1 MKETSKYG
9 AKIATFG
16 VLATVLMASVAT
28 VSADNNN
35 KLSGW
40 VKAGSEVRYV
50 DSNDA
55 NTNVDINKNGVVSI
69 RGGKVVAI
77 SGNQIV
83 VSSTLGSSVLTW
95 TGSIDSTTKL
105 EAKNG
110 KTIELANIAVGDVV
124 TVKGTM
130 NSGSGLSFK
139 TSLIRDIS
147 KAYVPVV
154 ANTKQIFEGK
164 LTALPGS
171 TTPTSITMMIGNT
184 AQVVSISPTTLI
196 LNSSW
201 LPVGLSTFQLND
213 QVRVFGFVPSGSNVV
228 TGLVLRNATR

>member
-9 AKIATFG
+9 VKIATFG
-16 VLATVLMASVAT
+16 VLATMLLASVAT
-28 VSADNNN
+28 VSADNDD
-35 KLSGW
+35 KLRGW
-40 VKAGSEVRYV
+40 VKSGSEVKYV

-55 NTNVDINKNGVVSI
+55 NTNVDINRNGVVSI

-95 TGSIDSTTKL
+95 SGSIDSATKL

-110 KTIELANIAVGDVV
+110 RTIVLTDITVGDTV

-154 ANTKQIFEGK
+154 TNTKQIFEGK
-164 LTALPGS
+164 LTVLPGS
-171 TTPTSITMMIGNT
+171 TTPTTITMMIGNT

-201 LPVGLSTFQLND
+201 LPVALSTFQLND
-213 QVRVFGFVPSGSNVV
+213 QVRIFGFVPTGSSTV
-228 TGLVLRNATR
+228 TGLVFRNATR